1 MVFDEL
7 KSLFDIV
14 TAAAPAFLSAIREVG
29 KECGTPG
36 GGCCGEGVEDP
47 EGYGLTRPFTPKVH
61 VPPVDRR

>member
-36 GGCCGEGVEDP
+36 GGCCGEGSSSSSDK
-47 EGYGLTRPFTPKVH
+47 PKRS
-61 VPPVDRR
+61 PPR